1 MTNGLKIRVDY
12 IPGII
17 NYIVYHLYSKYYIV
31 WRLEKAEIS
40 YWRND
45 LWYLHEGRND
55 CDIVWHRRGWIS
67 LAKEDKYTEINN

>member
-1 MTNGLKIRVDY
+1 MKTGKSRNIL
-12 IPGII
+12 
-17 NYIVYHLYSKYYIV
+17 
-31 WRLEKAEIS
+31 LEKAEIS
-40 YWRND
+40 YWGND